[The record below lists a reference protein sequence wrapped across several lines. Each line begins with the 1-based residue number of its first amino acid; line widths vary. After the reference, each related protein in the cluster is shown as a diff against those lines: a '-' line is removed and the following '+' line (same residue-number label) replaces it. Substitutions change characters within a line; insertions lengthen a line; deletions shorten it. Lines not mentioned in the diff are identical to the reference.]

1 MWIVAKINK
10 KNQSLFFN
18 EFKKKI
24 SDIKIYY
31 PKIFYEKKNRN
42 LIGDYVFC
50 YHEKFKENFHKHF
63 KNLKGLV
70 YFLENDK
77 NAQLD
82 IVNFIKYCQDHEDA
96 KGSIK
101 NTFFKNDI
109 IKSGKFING
118 PFANYMFE
126 LASKEKKKIRVLL
139 GNFKINISDNN
150 NILYQKA

>member
-10 KNQSLFFN
+10 KNKSLFFN

-24 SDIKIYY
+24 NDLKIYY
-31 PKIFYEKKNRN
+31 KKIFHEKKNRN
-42 LIGDYVFC
+42 LLGDYVFC
-50 YHEKFKENFHKHF
+50 YHEKFKENMHKHF

-70 YFLENDK
+70 YFLENNK
-77 NAQLD
+77 NTQTD
-82 IVNFIKYCQDHEDA
+82 IVNFIKYCHDHEDSE
-96 KGSIK
+96 GSIK
-101 NTFFKNDI
+101 NTFFKKDI

-126 LASKEKKKIRVLL
+126 VASKEKKKIRVLL

-150 NILYQKA
+150 NILYQKV